1 VTPKIA
7 EAPLPP
13 PRPEPPV
20 PQVARVEPT
29 PLAPPPAEKPAAAA
43 PVPEKPPAVARV
55 EPPPAP
61 PAPAAPVPLQRPA
74 ASLSSAAVDR
84 LMLRGDEIMRTG
96 DPAAARLF
104 YELAA
109 ANGSAAAATAVGR
122 TWDPV
127 EHARLGIQGSLASS
141 QRAADWYRRA
151 SAAGDPDA
159 ETRLRALTAWM
170 ARNPGR

>member
-1 VTPKIA
+1 
-7 EAPLPP
+7 
-13 PRPEPPV
+13 
-20 PQVARVEPT
+20 
-29 PLAPPPAEKPAAAA
+29 
-43 PVPEKPPAVARV
+43 
-55 EPPPAP
+55 
-61 PAPAAPVPLQRPA
+61 VPLQRPS

-127 EHARLGIQGSLASS
+127 EHARLGIQGSLSSS
-141 QRAADWYRRA
+141 QRAADWYRRG

-159 ETRLRALTAWM
+159 ETRLRALTAWI